1 MFAFAAIAALIT
13 IGAVP
18 SPMPSAK
25 IHPPQALVT
34 VLGQLSEI
42 ATLAGLPEPVRNG
55 TFVVPGGGKAAGW
68 KLAAPGGAWN
78 ATDAI
83 VDPSLP
89 GRRMIFAACDADA
102 CVLHYERGGIA
113 HMYYVMTLARDA
125 RGWKLTW
132 LGVGHPEFAN
142 YTALKAALVRGAAP
156 YYFDDPEPSRDF

>member
-1 MFAFAAIAALIT
+1 
-13 IGAVP
+13 
-18 SPMPSAK
+18 MPPAK
-25 IHPPQALVT
+25 IHPPSALVK

-42 ATLAGLPEPVRNG
+42 GTLAGLPEPIRSG
-55 TFVVPGGGKAAGW
+55 TFVLPGGGKAAGW

-89 GRRMIFAACDADA
+89 GRRMIFAACDDGA

-125 RGWKLTW
+125 GAWKLTW
-132 LGVGHPEFAN
+132 LGTGHPAFAN
-142 YTALKAALVRGAAP
+142 YGTLKAALVRGSAP
-156 YYFDDPEPSRDF
+156 YYFDDPDPRRDF